1 MISLVIIVSI
11 SLAMAAI
18 VEYQAHCRRLK
29 AVPIRILVNGTRGKS
44 TVTRLIAAGLAA
56 GGLRVYAKTTGSAAR
71 IILPDLSEREIRK
84 HGSAKRRPSIMEHK
98 WFVRAAYKAGA
109 QAIVAECMAIR
120 PETIGVLET
129 RLAHSTI
136 GVITNVRLDHLDTMG
151 TELESVA
158 EALGESVP
166 ERGKA
171 FVGSEGMDEEI
182 KTVFSRMAAQRGAQ
196 LAFVPIDEETQALR
210 SAFAYPMHA
219 QNLALALAVCGAC
232 GVSREIALRGMQG
245 AKPDPGV
252 RSTILTSWRIHK
264 VRVINAFAAN
274 DPQSTL
280 EMWNE
285 ERGLRYSSDLCYPS
299 DMRNLNELDSNYG
312 PQENETH
319 EILSEIKEFNR
330 AEQTFRVLVFNHRED
345 RAWRALQ
352 MGEIAAGIDAD
363 AILVYGLNRRLA
375 EKVVYRYYR
384 RLSATKNPKA
394 LKAQLMQTAAQPS
407 PLWLAATPEEPVQSA
422 MTAAAPTP
430 TREAAQPSP
439 HQAQL
444 GPPLS
449 KPQNKPAS
457 HAIKYPAVR
466 SMRQASFDAIF
477 ETIENLGGFKE
488 FPSRTYVEILCAGNI
503 KGPGMALS
511 DSLEALLLHQPDA
524 AQSAISTEGAQSFN
538 TTGAVQSVT
547 SAEGE
552 GAQSISSH
560 EEAQSF
566 NSTGVAQPVTS
577 AEGAHSVASPEKS
590 QSANSTGE
598 R

>member
-1 MISLVIIVSI
+1 MISFIVILSI
-11 SLAMAAI
+11 GLAIAAI
-18 VEYQAHCRRLK
+18 VEYKDHCARLK

-56 GGLRVYAKTTGSAAR
+56 AGLRVYAKTTGSAAR

-84 HGSAKRRPSIMEHK
+84 HGTAKRRPSIMEHK
-98 WFVRAAYKAGA
+98 WFVREAHRAGA

-158 EALGESVP
+158 EALGESIP

-182 KTVFSRMAAQRGAQ
+182 KAVFSRMAAQRGAQ

-210 SAFAYPMHA
+210 SAFAYPIHA
-219 QNLALALAVCGAC
+219 QNLALALAICSAC

-280 EMWNE
+280 EMWHE

-319 EILSEIKEFNR
+319 EILSEIKEFNS

-384 RLSATKNPKA
+384 RLSAENPRA
-394 LKAQLMQTAAQPS
+394 LRAQRMQTAAQPA

-439 HQAQL
+439 HQAPL

-449 KPQNKPAS
+449 KSQNKPAS
-457 HAIKYPAVR
+457 HPIKYPAVR

-524 AQSAISTEGAQSFN
+524 AQSAISTEGAQSI
-538 TTGAVQSVT
+538 S
-547 SAEGE
+547 SPEGE
-552 GAQSISSH
+552 
-560 EEAQSF
+560 QSF
-566 NSTGVAQPVTS
+566 DSTGVAQPVTS
-577 AEGAHSVASPEKS
+577 AEGAHSVVSPEKS

-598 R
+598 KR

>member
-158 EALGESVP
+158 EALGESIP

-182 KTVFSRMAAQRGAQ
+182 KAVFSRMAAQRGAH

-210 SAFAYPMHA
+210 SAFAYPIHA
-219 QNLALALAVCGAC
+219 QNLALALAICSAC

-280 EMWNE
+280 EMWHE

-319 EILSEIKEFNR
+319 EILSEIKEFNS

-375 EKVVYRYYR
+375 EKVVHRYYR
-384 RLSATKNPKA
+384 RLSAESPRA
-394 LKAQLMQTAAQPS
+394 LRAQRMQTAAQPA
-407 PLWLAATPEEPVQSA
+407 PLWLAEPPEEPVQSA
-422 MTAAAPTP
+422 MTAAPKAP
-430 TREAAQPSP
+430 TREAPQPSP

-444 GPPLS
+444 GLPLS
-449 KPQNKPAS
+449 KSQNKPAS
-457 HAIKYPAVR
+457 HPIKYPAVR

-488 FPSRTYVEILCAGNI
+488 FP
-503 KGPGMALS
+503 
-511 DSLEALLLHQPDA
+511 
-524 AQSAISTEGAQSFN
+524 
-538 TTGAVQSVT
+538 
-547 SAEGE
+547 
-552 GAQSISSH
+552 
-560 EEAQSF
+560 
-566 NSTGVAQPVTS
+566 
-577 AEGAHSVASPEKS
+577 
-590 QSANSTGE
+590 
-598 R
+598 

>member
-1 MISLVIIVSI
+1 MLSFVIIVSI
-11 SLAMAAI
+11 GLAIAAI

-29 AVPIRILVNGTRGKS
+29 AMPIRILVNGTRGKS

-136 GVITNVRLDHLDTMG
+136 GVMTNVRLDHLDTMG

-158 EALGESVP
+158 EALGESIP
-166 ERGKA
+166 EKGKA
-171 FVGSEGMDEEI
+171 FVGSEGMDEDI
-182 KTVFSRMAAQRGAQ
+182 KTVFSRMAAQRSAE

-210 SAFAYPMHA
+210 RAFAYPMHA
-219 QNLALALAVCGAC
+219 QNLALALAVCSAC
-232 GVSREIALRGMQG
+232 GVSREIALRGMQS

-252 RSTILTSWRIHK
+252 RPTLLTSWRVHK

-280 EMWNE
+280 EMWHE
-285 ERGLRYSSDLCYPS
+285 EIGLLYSGDLCNSSDMYSCTDLGGMYG
-299 DMRNLNELDSNYG
+299 SNYDL
-312 PQENETH
+312 QENDRH
-319 EILSEIKEFNR
+319 GIYAEIKEASN
-330 AEQTFRVLVFNHRED
+330 AGQTFRVLVFNHRED

-352 MGEIAAGIDAD
+352 MGEIAASIDAD
-363 AILVYGLNRRLA
+363 AILVYGMNRRLA

-384 RLSATKNPKA
+384 QLGAEKPA
-394 LKAQLMQTAAQPS
+394 PLKAQRLQPAPQSVPLKAQRLQTAPQP
-407 PLWLAATPEEPVQSA
+407 
-422 MTAAAPTP
+422 APP
-430 TREAAQPSP
+430 MWPAP
-439 HQAQL
+439 HQAPL
-444 GPPLS
+444 GLLPS
-449 KPQNKPAS
+449 KSQDQPARQP
-457 HAIKYPAVR
+457 IKYPAVR
-466 SMRQASFDAIF
+466 SMRQANFDAIC

-488 FPSRTYVEILCAGNI
+488 GPSKTYIEILCAGNI
-503 KGPGMALS
+503 KGPGMDLS
-511 DSLEALLLHQPDA
+511 ESFEALLPHKANA
-524 AQSAISTEGAQSFN
+524 AQSAISTEGAQSIP
-538 TTGAVQSVT
+538 SPK
-547 SAEGE
+547 
-552 GAQSISSH
+552 GAQSSGSSGA
-560 EEAQSF
+560 AQSI
-566 NSTGVAQPVTS
+566 TS
-577 AEGAHSVASPEKS
+577 SEKA

>member
-71 IILPDLSEREIRK
+71 IILPDLSEIEIRK

-98 WFVRAAYKAGA
+98 WFVRAARKAGA

-158 EALGESVP
+158 EALGESIP

-182 KTVFSRMAAQRGAQ
+182 KAVFSRMAAQRVAQ

-210 SAFAYPMHA
+210 SAFAYPIHA
-219 QNLALALAVCGAC
+219 QNLALALAICSAC

-285 ERGLRYSSDLCYPS
+285 EIGLLYSGDLCNSSDMCSCTDLSGMYG
-299 DMRNLNELDSNYG
+299 SNYDL
-312 PQENETH
+312 QENDRH
-319 EILSEIKEFNR
+319 GIYAEIKEASN
-330 AEQTFRVLVFNHRED
+330 AGQTFRVLVFNHRED

-352 MGEIAAGIDAD
+352 MGEIAASIDAD
-363 AILVYGLNRRLA
+363 AILVYGMNRRLA

-384 RLSATKNPKA
+384 QLGAEKPA
-394 LKAQLMQTAAQPS
+394 PLKAQRLQTAPQPAPLKAQQ
-407 PLWLAATPEEPVQSA
+407 LQ
-422 MTAAAPTP
+422 TAPQPAPP
-430 TREAAQPSP
+430 TRPAP
-439 HQAQL
+439 HQAPL
-444 GPPLS
+444 GLLPS
-449 KPQNKPAS
+449 KSQDQPARQP
-457 HAIKYPAVR
+457 IKYPAVR
-466 SMRQASFDAIF
+466 SMRQANFDAIC

-488 FPSRTYVEILCAGNI
+488 GPSKTYIEILCAGNI
-503 KGPGMALS
+503 KGPGMDLS
-511 DSLEALLLHQPDA
+511 ESFEALLPHKANA
-524 AQSAISTEGAQSFN
+524 AQSAISTEGAQSSGSS
-538 TTGAVQSVT
+538 GA
-547 SAEGE
+547 
-552 GAQSISSH
+552 AQSITSS
-560 EEAQSF
+560 
-566 NSTGVAQPVTS
+566 
-577 AEGAHSVASPEKS
+577 EKA

>member
-84 HGSAKRRPSIMEHK
+84 HGTAKRRPSIMEHK

-151 TELESVA
+151 TELESVT
-158 EALGESVP
+158 EALGESIP

-182 KTVFSRMAAQRGAQ
+182 KAVFSRMAAQRGAQ

-210 SAFAYPMHA
+210 SAFAYPIHA
-219 QNLALALAVCGAC
+219 QNLALALAICSAC
-232 GVSREIALRGMQG
+232 GVSREIALRGMQD

-375 EKVVYRYYR
+375 EKVVHRYYR
-384 RLSATKNPKA
+384 RLSAENPRD
-394 LKAQLMQTAAQPS
+394 LRAQLMQTAAQPS

-457 HAIKYPAVR
+457 HPIKYPAVR

-477 ETIENLGGFKE
+477 ETIENFGGFKE

-524 AQSAISTEGAQSFN
+524 AQSAISTEGAQS
-538 TTGAVQSVT
+538 
-547 SAEGE
+547 
-552 GAQSISSH
+552 ISSH
-560 EEAQSF
+560 EEAQSS
-566 NSTGVAQPVTS
+566 NTTGAVQSVTS

>member
-1 MISLVIIVSI
+1 VISLVIILSI
-11 SLAMAAI
+11 SLAMAVI
-18 VEYQAHCRRLK
+18 VEYKAHCRRLK

-158 EALGESVP
+158 EALGESIP

-171 FVGSEGMDEEI
+171 FVGSEGMNEEI
-182 KTVFSRMAAQRGAQ
+182 KAVFSRMAAQRGAQ

-210 SAFAYPMHA
+210 SAFAYPIHA
-219 QNLALALAVCGAC
+219 QNLALALAICSAC

-280 EMWNE
+280 EMWHE
-285 ERGLRYSSDLCYPS
+285 ERSLRYSSDLCYQS

-319 EILSEIKEFNR
+319 EILSEIKEFNS

-375 EKVVYRYYR
+375 EKVVHRYYR
-384 RLSATKNPKA
+384 RLSAESPRA
-394 LKAQLMQTAAQPS
+394 LRAQRMQTAAQP
-407 PLWLAATPEEPVQSA
+407 
-422 MTAAAPTP
+422 APKAP
-430 TREAAQPSP
+430 AREAAQPSVPPLQTAAQPAP

-444 GPPLS
+444 GSPLS
-449 KPQNKPAS
+449 KSQNKPAS
-457 HAIKYPAVR
+457 HPIKYPAVR

-524 AQSAISTEGAQSFN
+524 AQSAISTEGAQSI
-538 TTGAVQSVT
+538 S
-547 SAEGE
+547 SSE
-552 GAQSISSH
+552 GAQSISSPEGAQSISSP

>member
-158 EALGESVP
+158 EALGESIP

-182 KTVFSRMAAQRGAQ
+182 KAVFSRMAAQRGAQ

-210 SAFAYPMHA
+210 SAFAYPIHA
-219 QNLALALAVCGAC
+219 QNLALALAICSAC
-232 GVSREIALRGMQG
+232 GVSREIALRGMQD

-299 DMRNLNELDSNYG
+299 DMRNLDELDSGYG
-312 PQENETH
+312 LQKNETH
-319 EILSEIKEFNR
+319 EILSEIKEVNS

-352 MGEIAAGIDAD
+352 IGEIAAGINAD
-363 AILVYGLNRRLA
+363 AILVYGMNQRLA
-375 EKVVYRYYR
+375 EKVVYRFYR
-384 RLSATKNPKA
+384 RLGVGKSTEPKTQQA
-394 LKAQLMQTAAQPS
+394 GLVPEPAQSELTTAALHFASAVSHLQLLPWLQRVS
-407 PLWLAATPEEPVQSA
+407 PA
-422 MTAAAPTP
+422 
-430 TREAAQPSP
+430 SP
-439 HQAQL
+439 QAQL
-444 GPPLS
+444 EPQSAQSQTQTPS
-449 KPQNKPAS
+449 KP
-457 HAIKYPAVR
+457 IKYPIVR
-466 SMRQASFDAIF
+466 SMRQASFDALC
-477 ETIENLGGFKE
+477 ETIESLGGFKE
-488 FPSRTYVEILCAGNI
+488 SPLKTYVEILCAGNI
-503 KGPGMALS
+503 KGPGMDLS
-511 DSLEALLLHQPDA
+511 DSLEALLLHRPDVA
-524 AQSAISTEGAQSFN
+524 RSAISTEGAQSI
-538 TTGAVQSVT
+538 S
-547 SAEGE
+547 SPEGE
-552 GAQSISSH
+552 
-560 EEAQSF
+560 QSF
-566 NSTGVAQPVTS
+566 DSTGVAQPVTS
-577 AEGAHSVASPEKS
+577 AEGAHSVVSPEKS

-598 R
+598 KR

>member
-1 MISLVIIVSI
+1 
-11 SLAMAAI
+11 MAVI

-71 IILPDLSEREIRK
+71 IILPDLSEIEIRK

-151 TELESVA
+151 TELESVT
-158 EALGESVP
+158 EALGESIP

-182 KTVFSRMAAQRGAQ
+182 KAVFSRMAAQRGAQ

-210 SAFAYPMHA
+210 SAFAYPIHA
-219 QNLALALAVCGAC
+219 QNLALALAICSAC
-232 GVSREIALRGMQG
+232 GVSREIALRGMQD

-319 EILSEIKEFNR
+319 EILSEIKEFNSV
-330 AEQTFRVLVFNHRED
+330 EQTFRVLVFNHRED

-384 RLSATKNPKA
+384 RLSAENPRA
-394 LKAQLMQTAAQPS
+394 LRAQRMQTAAQPA

-439 HQAQL
+439 HQAPL

-449 KPQNKPAS
+449 KSQNKPAS
-457 HAIKYPAVR
+457 HPIKYPAVR

-524 AQSAISTEGAQSFN
+524 AQSAISTEGAQSI
-538 TTGAVQSVT
+538 S
-547 SAEGE
+547 SHEE
-552 GAQSISSH
+552 AQSISSH
-560 EEAQSF
+560 EEAQSS

-577 AEGAHSVASPEKS
+577 AERAHSVASPEKS

>member
-1 MISLVIIVSI
+1 
-11 SLAMAAI
+11 MAAI

-158 EALGESVP
+158 EALGESIP

-182 KTVFSRMAAQRGAQ
+182 KAVFSRMAAQRGAQ

-210 SAFAYPMHA
+210 SAFAYPIHA
-219 QNLALALAVCGAC
+219 QNLALALAICSAC
-232 GVSREIALRGMQG
+232 GVSREIALRGMQD

-375 EKVVYRYYR
+375 QKVVYRYYR
-384 RLSATKNPKA
+384 RLSAENPRA
-394 LKAQLMQTAAQPS
+394 LRAQRMQTAAQPA
-407 PLWLAATPEEPVQSA
+407 PK
-422 MTAAAPTP
+422 APTREAPQPSPKAP

-439 HQAQL
+439 HQAPL

-449 KPQNKPAS
+449 KSQNKPAS
-457 HAIKYPAVR
+457 HPIKYPAVR

-560 EEAQSF
+560 EEAQSS
-566 NSTGVAQPVTS
+566 NTTGAVQSVTS

>member
-1 MISLVIIVSI
+1 
-11 SLAMAAI
+11 
-18 VEYQAHCRRLK
+18 
-29 AVPIRILVNGTRGKS
+29 
-44 TVTRLIAAGLAA
+44 
-56 GGLRVYAKTTGSAAR
+56 
-71 IILPDLSEREIRK
+71 
-84 HGSAKRRPSIMEHK
+84 
-98 WFVRAAYKAGA
+98 
-109 QAIVAECMAIR
+109 
-120 PETIGVLET
+120 
-129 RLAHSTI
+129 
-136 GVITNVRLDHLDTMG
+136 MG

-166 ERGKA
+166 EKGKA
-171 FVGSEGMDEEI
+171 FIGSEGMDEEI

-210 SAFAYPMHA
+210 SAFAYPIHA
-219 QNLALALAVCGAC
+219 QNLALALAICSAC

-280 EMWNE
+280 EMWHE
-285 ERGLRYSSDLCYPS
+285 ERSLRYSSDLCYPS
-299 DMRNLNELDSNYG
+299 DMRNLNELDSSYG
-312 PQENETH
+312 SQENETH
-319 EILSEIKEFNR
+319 EIFSEIKEFNS

-384 RLSATKNPKA
+384 RLSAENPSA
-394 LKAQLMQTAAQPS
+394 LRAQRMQTAAQQS
-407 PLWLAATPEEPVQSA
+407 PKA
-422 MTAAAPTP
+422 P
-430 TREAAQPSP
+430 TREAPQPSP

-444 GPPLS
+444 GLPLS
-449 KPQNKPAS
+449 KSQNKPAS
-457 HAIKYPAVR
+457 HPIKYPAVR

-503 KGPGMALS
+503 KGPGMDLS
-511 DSLEALLLHQPDA
+511 ESFEALLLHQPDA
-524 AQSAISTEGAQSFN
+524 AQSAISTEGAQSI
-538 TTGAVQSVT
+538 S
-547 SAEGE
+547 SSE
-552 GAQSISSH
+552 GAQSISSP

>member
-158 EALGESVP
+158 EALGESIP

-171 FVGSEGMDEEI
+171 FVGSEGIDEEI
-182 KTVFSRMAAQRGAQ
+182 KAVFSRMAAQRGSE
-196 LAFVPIDEETQALR
+196 LIFVPSAEETQALHR
-210 SAFAYPMHA
+210 DFLYPVHA
-219 QNLALALAVCGAC
+219 QNMALALAVCDAC
-232 GVSREIALRGMQG
+232 GVSRQIALRGMQS

-252 RSTILTSWRIHK
+252 RSTILTSWRVHK

-280 EMWNE
+280 EMWHK

-319 EILSEIKEFNR
+319 EILSEIKEFNS

-375 EKVVYRYYR
+375 QKVVYRYYR
-384 RLSATKNPKA
+384 RLSAENPRA
-394 LKAQLMQTAAQPS
+394 LRAQRMQTAAQPA
-407 PLWLAATPEEPVQSA
+407 PK
-422 MTAAAPTP
+422 APTREAPQPSPKAP

-439 HQAQL
+439 HQAPL

-449 KPQNKPAS
+449 KSQNKPAS
-457 HAIKYPAVR
+457 HPIKYPAVR

-560 EEAQSF
+560 EEAQSS
-566 NSTGVAQPVTS
+566 NSTGMAQPVTS

>member
-158 EALGESVP
+158 EALGESIP

-182 KTVFSRMAAQRGAQ
+182 KAVFSRMAAQRGAQ

-210 SAFAYPMHA
+210 SAFAYPIHA
-219 QNLALALAVCGAC
+219 QNLALALAICSAC

-280 EMWNE
+280 EMWHE

-299 DMRNLNELDSNYG
+299 DMRNLNELDSGYG
-312 PQENETH
+312 LQKNETH
-319 EILSEIKEFNR
+319 EILSEIKEVNS

-384 RLSATKNPKA
+384 RLSAENPRA
-394 LKAQLMQTAAQPS
+394 LRAQRMQTAAQP
-407 PLWLAATPEEPVQSA
+407 
-422 MTAAAPTP
+422 AP
-430 TREAAQPSP
+430 
-439 HQAQL
+439 
-444 GPPLS
+444 
-449 KPQNKPAS
+449 
-457 HAIKYPAVR
+457 
-466 SMRQASFDAIF
+466 
-477 ETIENLGGFKE
+477 
-488 FPSRTYVEILCAGNI
+488 
-503 KGPGMALS
+503 
-511 DSLEALLLHQPDA
+511 
-524 AQSAISTEGAQSFN
+524 
-538 TTGAVQSVT
+538 
-547 SAEGE
+547 
-552 GAQSISSH
+552 
-560 EEAQSF
+560 
-566 NSTGVAQPVTS
+566 
-577 AEGAHSVASPEKS
+577 
-590 QSANSTGE
+590 
-598 R
+598 

>member
-1 MISLVIIVSI
+1 VISLVIIVSI
-11 SLAMAAI
+11 TLAMAVI

-98 WFVRAAYKAGA
+98 WFVRAAYKARA

-280 EMWNE
+280 EMWHE
-285 ERGLRYSSDLCYPS
+285 ERSLRYSSDLCYPS
-299 DMRNLNELDSNYG
+299 DMRNLNELDSSYG

-319 EILSEIKEFNR
+319 EILSEIKEFNS

-375 EKVVYRYYR
+375 QKVVYRYYR
-384 RLSATKNPKA
+384 RLSAENPRA
-394 LKAQLMQTAAQPS
+394 LRAQRMQTAAQPA
-407 PLWLAATPEEPVQSA
+407 PK
-422 MTAAAPTP
+422 APTREAPQPSPKAP

-439 HQAQL
+439 HQAPL

-449 KPQNKPAS
+449 KSQNKPAS
-457 HAIKYPAVR
+457 HPIKYPAVR

-524 AQSAISTEGAQSFN
+524 AQSAISTEGAQSI
-538 TTGAVQSVT
+538 S
-547 SAEGE
+547 SHEE
-552 GAQSISSH
+552 AQSISSH
-560 EEAQSF
+560 EEAQSS

-577 AEGAHSVASPEKS
+577 AERAHSVASPEKS

>member
-1 MISLVIIVSI
+1 
-11 SLAMAAI
+11 
-18 VEYQAHCRRLK
+18 
-29 AVPIRILVNGTRGKS
+29 
-44 TVTRLIAAGLAA
+44 
-56 GGLRVYAKTTGSAAR
+56 
-71 IILPDLSEREIRK
+71 
-84 HGSAKRRPSIMEHK
+84 
-98 WFVRAAYKAGA
+98 
-109 QAIVAECMAIR
+109 MAIR

-280 EMWNE
+280 EMWHE
-285 ERGLRYSSDLCYPS
+285 ERSLRYSSDLCYPS
-299 DMRNLNELDSNYG
+299 DMRNLNELDSSYG

-319 EILSEIKEFNR
+319 EILSEIKEFNS

-375 EKVVYRYYR
+375 QKVVYRYYR
-384 RLSATKNPKA
+384 RLSAENPRA
-394 LKAQLMQTAAQPS
+394 LRAQRMQTAAQPA
-407 PLWLAATPEEPVQSA
+407 PK
-422 MTAAAPTP
+422 APTREAPQPSPKAP

-439 HQAQL
+439 HQAPL

-449 KPQNKPAS
+449 KSQNKPAS
-457 HAIKYPAVR
+457 HPIKYPAVR

-524 AQSAISTEGAQSFN
+524 AQSAISTEGAQSI
-538 TTGAVQSVT
+538 S
-547 SAEGE
+547 SHEE
-552 GAQSISSH
+552 AQSISSH
-560 EEAQSF
+560 EEAQSS
-566 NSTGVAQPVTS
+566 NTTGAVQSVTS